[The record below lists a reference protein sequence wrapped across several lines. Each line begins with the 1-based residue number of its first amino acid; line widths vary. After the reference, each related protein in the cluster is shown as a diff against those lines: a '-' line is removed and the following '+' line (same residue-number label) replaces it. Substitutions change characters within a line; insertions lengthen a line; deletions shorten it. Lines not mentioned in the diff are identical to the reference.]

1 MIKTGQVMPVRIF
14 GLFGLHHGLELE
26 LKKKL
31 TKSLREEVFFDYDN
45 RCYEVQSFSLTGT
58 RRYINVRQIP
68 NPGLYPT
75 KVRLQI
81 LSSAS

>member
-1 MIKTGQVMPVRIF
+1 MPVRIF
-14 GLFGLHHGLELE
+14 GLFGLHYGLELE

-31 TKSLREEVFFDYDN
+31 TKSIREEVFFDYDN